1 MPELDMSLTLDKD
14 IARVLSSTRT
24 IALLGASAKAQRPS
38 HAVMAFLLQQG
49 YEVFPVNPG
58 LAGQMLQGRLVYS
71 RLEDVPAAID
81 MVDVFRNAAHLP
93 EIVTEAIGV
102 GASVLWTQLDVV
114 NELAATTAKNAGM
127 EVIMDRCPA
136 IEVPRL
142 RAIGLMH

>member
-1 MPELDMSLTLDKD
+1 MPLALDKD

-71 RLEDVPAAID
+71 RLVDIPAAID
-81 MVDVFRNAAHLP
+81 MVDVFRNVAHLP
-93 EIVTEAIGV
+93 EIVTEAIDA

-114 NELAATTAKNAGM
+114 NKPAATTARNAGM

-136 IEVPRL
+136 IEIPRL
-142 RAIGLMH
+142 RATGLMH

>member
-1 MPELDMSLTLDKD
+1 MPLALDKD

-38 HAVMAFLLQQG
+38 HRVMTFLLQQG

-58 LAGQMLQGRLVYS
+58 LAGQMLQGRLVYA
-71 RLEDVPAAID
+71 RLEDIPASID

-93 EIVTEAIGV
+93 EIVTEAIDV
-102 GASVLWTQLDVV
+102 GARVLWTQLDVV
-114 NELAATTAKNAGM
+114 DKQAATTARNAGM

-136 IEVPRL
+136 IEIPRL
-142 RAIGLMH
+142 RAAGLMR